1 MKNVQKGF
9 TLIELMIVVA
19 IIAILAA
26 IAIPQYQTYVIR
38 SQVTRAMAEAGDI
51 KVIVEDCI
59 NNGKDSTTACDLS
72 SVGASDILTDAA
84 QGGQTNTPAESGY
97 PKVEFTDTAGGA
109 TITANIGNHASAK
122 VNGGSVVWTRTDDGA
137 WSCQSDSSKV
147 GTKYAPASCP
157 AASGGGTSGT

>member
-1 MKNVQKGF
+1 MKNAQKGF

-38 SQVTRAMAEAGDI
+38 SQVTRAMGESGDL

-59 NNGKDSTTACDLS
+59 NNGRVTVGAAATDCDTS
-72 SVGASDILTDAA
+72 SVTGSDIIDPTKAA
-84 QGGQTNTPAESGY
+84 QGGQTLATGTGVPQIDISGTGDSHI
-97 PKVEFTDTAGGA
+97 VATLGG
-109 TITANIGNHASAK
+109 HASAK
-122 VNGGSVVWTRTDDGA
+122 VATGVITWTRTVDGT
-137 WSCQSDSSKV
+137 WSCKTDLATI

-157 AASGGGTSGT
+157 AQ